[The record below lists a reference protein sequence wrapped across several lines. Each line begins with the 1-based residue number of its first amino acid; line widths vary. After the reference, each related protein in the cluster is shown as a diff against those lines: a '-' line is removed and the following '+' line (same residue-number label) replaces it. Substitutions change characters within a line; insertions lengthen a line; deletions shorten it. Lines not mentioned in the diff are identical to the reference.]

1 MSKNNE
7 ESLDLYD
14 LVYDYLHETWDPI
27 GVKAFGEPAGE
38 YSNYMDDIVLLII
51 RKASL
56 KDLANHLHVL
66 VEEQMGIHWFFRN
79 FNLKSAYNLFAFRKL
94 NHNQ

>member
-7 ESLDLYD
+7 ESFDLYD

-38 YSNYMDDIVLLII
+38 NSNYLE
-51 RKASL
+51 K
-56 KDLANHLHVL
+56 
-66 VEEQMGIHWFFRN
+66 EQGL
-79 FNLKSAYNLFAFRKL
+79 FNGRFTQRAETSKKIYRREKGKQEYNLQYQNRSL
-94 NHNQ
+94 